1 MKNNIE
7 ITPEV
12 QKEIDDILSY
22 NNMKYQL
29 EWIIRPDEYEKYF
42 SKGLDLT
49 GKPSAHAV
57 AMYYLIET
65 KQIVKIKGYPCNYVR
80 RKDYYFDDKTKSW
93 VNKYNTKKKTVST
106 KSTKRNKCIKNNKM
120 NDNNQ
125 SKLDVLMASLNRCR
139 IISNG
144 SLLYRELKDLSIP
157 EYEELINKVQQTGY
171 GLNYN
176 LYEDC
181 FVVY

>member
-1 MKNNIE
+1 MKYNIE

-12 QKEIDDILSY
+12 QKEIDDIMSY

-29 EWIIRPDEYEKYF
+29 SWIIRSEEYEKYF

-65 KQIVKIKGYPCNYVR
+65 KQIVPVKGHPCNYVR
-80 RKDYYFDDKTKSW
+80 RKDYYFDDTTKSW
-93 VNKYNTKKKTVST
+93 ISKYKAKEKTVSI
-106 KSTKRNKCIKNNKM
+106 KSTKKINMMENN
-120 NDNNQ
+120 NEN
-125 SKLDVLMASLNRCR
+125 KLDVLMSSLNRCR
-139 IISNG
+139 IIPNG
-144 SLLYRELKDLSIP
+144 SLLYKELEELSIP